1 MKDFKKE
8 IKKLEDKIEEL
19 KRERDELEAMPDN
32 QRLAEL
38 IHSTQCHSAHEDQCG
53 WYYESWEKIGST
65 RSGYLDRANKI
76 LKETTLEHAIIVIK
90 NL

>member
-8 IKKLEDKIEEL
+8 IKELEEKIEKL
-19 KRERDELEAMPDN
+19 KRERDALEAMPDN

-38 IHSTQCHSAHEDQCG
+38 IHSRQCHAAHEDQCG
-53 WYYESWEKIGST
+53 WYYESWENMGYS
-65 RSGYLDRANKI
+65 RASYLDKANKM
-76 LKETTLEHAIIVIK
+76 LEETTLEQAIIVIK